1 MKRCKDLVEKLVQ
14 DKKLKGKIVGLVSLD
29 FGYYEI
35 AKALIT
41 CGIDICLVG
50 NSEKNQR
57 KEVASIDS
65 YSFDSFKKKYGEQ
78 AILIIFSYD
87 YGRYLFAIRKNGWKI
102 NKTVFLD
109 CEKKNMLKLGIWH
122 LRSAKNKVGFYL
134 HTTPMIIRH
143 CLFNVKRLGAI
154 CYGFL
159 IYQKIRR
166 SYPDKKRPIY
176 VYDYSGLGDVYVF
189 CLYLNGNEK
198 ELSSKD
204 IILTVI
210 GNGCKKVTDLFRLPN
225 VEVLSS
231 LESICLTYLSNIAG
245 PDLDIHPLTPFPQ
258 HVFSDIYAHYLYGK
272 RLNMAEVYAHVLLGL
287 REARILY
294 PSIGLGD
301 NSNKLNNFFSKTH
314 QLRQGK
320 TVIIS
325 PYANTVI
332 GYPTSFW
339 ILLIQKLIGLG
350 FSVYTNCNGSEPEI
364 TGAPALD
371 FPLEIAEQVLNYAG
385 FFVGIRSG
393 FCDIIC
399 NTSAYKVIIY
409 PEYEIFNSSVYDFCS
424 FEKMKIGKNFKEIQ
438 WDYSSLNKLCEII
451 IDTVTEKSIGE
462 K

>member
-1 MKRCKDLVEKLVQ
+1 MKRCKDLIEKLVR
-14 DKKLKGKIVGLVSLD
+14 DKKLEGKTVGLVSLD

-35 AKALIT
+35 AKALVA

-50 NSEKNQR
+50 NTEKKYR
-57 KEVASIDS
+57 KGIAPIDS
-65 YSFDSFKKKYGEQ
+65 YSFEGFKRKYGEQ
-78 AILIIFSYD
+78 AILIMFLYD
-87 YGRYLFAIRKNGWKI
+87 YGRYVSAIRKNGWRI

-109 CEKKNMLKLGIWH
+109 CEKKSMLKLGIWH
-122 LRSAKNKVGFYL
+122 LRSANNKMRFYL
-134 HTTPMIIRH
+134 HTMPMIIRH
-143 CLFNVKRLGAI
+143 CLFNAKRLGAV

-159 IYQKIRR
+159 IYQKIKRL
-166 SYPDKKRPIY
+166 YPDKKRPIY
-176 VYDYSGLGDVYVF
+176 VYDYSGLGDVYVI

-225 VEVLSS
+225 VKVLSS

-245 PDLDIHPLTPFPQ
+245 PDLDIHPSTPFPQ

-272 RLNMAEVYAHVLLGL
+272 RLNMAEVYAHVMLGI
-287 REARILY
+287 REARISY
-294 PSIGLGD
+294 PNNDLRQ
-301 NSNKLNNFFSKTH
+301 NSNKLNNFFSENH
-314 QLRQGK
+314 QLQHGK

-339 ILLIQKLIGLG
+339 IMLIQKLKGLG
-350 FSVYTNCNGSEPEI
+350 FSVYTNCSGSEPEI
-364 TGAPALD
+364 TGAPAFH

-424 FEKMKIGKNFKEIQ
+424 FEKMKIGKSFREIQ
-438 WDYSSLNKLCEII
+438 WDYSNLNELCEII
-451 IDTVTEKSIGE
+451 TSAITEEFIGE
-462 K
+462 E